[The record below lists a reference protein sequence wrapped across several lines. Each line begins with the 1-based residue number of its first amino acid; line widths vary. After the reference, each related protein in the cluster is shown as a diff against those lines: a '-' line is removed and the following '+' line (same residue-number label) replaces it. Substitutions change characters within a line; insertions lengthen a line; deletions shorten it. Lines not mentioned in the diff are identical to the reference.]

1 MGKNQAYKAMQRS
14 KMSSSTAAGGPGEE
28 IEDGMVCTLPL
39 RFLASFF
46 FFFFLLNQKFGGS
59 CEMISF

>member
-39 RFLASFF
+39 RFLASLFF
-46 FFFFLLNQKFGGS
+46 FFFSKIKNLVVPVR
-59 CEMISF
+59 

>member
-46 FFFFLLNQKFGGS
+46 FFFLNQKFGGS
-59 CEMISF
+59 CEMKSL

>member
-39 RFLASFF
+39 RFLAV
-46 FFFFLLNQKFGGS
+46 FFLLVKSKIWWFL
-59 CEMISF
+59 